1 MSVSED
7 ERTEFHDRNET
18 EEIHDFYDW
27 IATVEGGVLS
37 LDWFLSGFR
46 NSCLVA
52 VFGIYNVTNICRKRQ
67 PNIFYLSALIRNS

>member
-18 EEIHDFYDW
+18 GEIHDFYDW

-37 LDWFLSGFR
+37 LDWYISVQKRFLSTVTGF
-46 NSCLVA
+46 SEILVWLPFS
-52 VFGIYNVTNICRKRQ
+52 VFTMTQIL
-67 PNIFYLSALIRNS
+67 PA